1 MTEHQYEVQD
11 SGGPVR
17 DTDLPV
23 RPKARRE
30 TPPTEPFGLREVV
43 GIIIGERLMRRWFPK
58 YPKRPDH
65 YFDAYGR
72 PHVHGH
78 RERLRQR
85 FMATWPDGLPDYE
98 LLELILFNAVERID
112 VKPLAKKLLAEFG
125 DFNAVVAAPE
135 QRLLRIKGVNKKVVV
150 QLRLVEATARRLAR
164 GELADRCLLSSQSAL
179 IAYCRTAM
187 AYRDVEQLRVLYLDQ
202 KNRLILD
209 EERWRGTVNA
219 APMYPR
225 EVVRRALELNAV
237 AIIIVHNHP
246 SGDTEPSD
254 ADLRMT
260 RELDKAC
267 RTVGIKLHD
276 HVVIGQTTE
285 TSFRARRLL

>member
-1 MTEHQYEVQD
+1 MADRRNELQD

-17 DTDLPV
+17 DADLPV
-23 RPKARRE
+23 RPRARQE
-30 TPPTEPFGLREVV
+30 APPTERFGLWEMAAILV
-43 GIIIGERLMRRWFPK
+43 GERFMRRWFPK
-58 YPKRPDH
+58 HPKRPEH

-85 FMATWPDGLPDYE
+85 FLATWPDGLPDYE
-98 LLELILFNAVERID
+98 LLELILFNAVPRID

-135 QRLLRIKGVNKKVVV
+135 QRLLRIKGVDRKVVV
-150 QLRLVEATARRLAR
+150 QLRLVEAAARRLAR
-164 GELADRCLLSSQSAL
+164 GELADRCLLSSQTAL

-209 EERWRGTVNA
+209 EELWRGTVNA

-225 EVVRRALELNAV
+225 EIVRRALELNAV

-254 ADLRMT
+254 GDRRMT
-260 RELDKAC
+260 RELVKAC
-267 RTVGIKLHD
+267 SAVGIKLHD

-285 TSFRARRLL
+285 TSFHARGLL

>member
-1 MTEHQYEVQD
+1 MI
-11 SGGPVR
+11 
-17 DTDLPV
+17 L
-23 RPKARRE
+23 
-30 TPPTEPFGLREVV
+30 
-43 GIIIGERLMRRWFPK
+43 GERLMRRWFPK
-58 YPKRPDH
+58 YPKRPEH
-65 YFDAYGR
+65 YFDASGR

-85 FMATWPDGLPDYE
+85 FLATWPDGLPDYE
-98 LLELILFNAVERID
+98 LLELILFNAVPRID
-112 VKPLAKKLLAEFG
+112 VKPLAKRLLAEFG

-135 QRLLRIKGVNKKVVV
+135 QRLLRIKGIDRKVVV
-150 QLRLVEATARRLAR
+150 QLRLVEAAARRLAR
-164 GELADRCLLSSQSAL
+164 GELADRCLLSSQTAL

-209 EERWRGTVNA
+209 EELWRGTVNA

-225 EVVRRALELNAV
+225 EIVRRALELNAV

-254 ADLRMT
+254 DDRRMT
-260 RELDKAC
+260 RELVKAC
-267 RTVGIKLHD
+267 NAVGIKLHD

-285 TSFRARRLL
+285 TSFHARRLL